1 MTASTRPNPLQR
13 KDRAMNNIKPIRF
26 RNFLA
31 ERGTE
36 MTPEEAER
44 AYKALKKFVKRA
56 KKMSMED
63 IWAVER
69 YNKEYAELYRRA
81 KEI

>member
-1 MTASTRPNPLQR
+1 
-13 KDRAMNNIKPIRF
+13 MNSSSAARF

-36 MTPEEAER
+36 MTPGEAER
-44 AYKALKKFVKRA
+44 AYKALKRFVRRA

-63 IWAVER
+63 IWEIER
-69 YNKEYAELYRRA
+69 YSKEYADLYRKA